1 MAIAAALALG
11 APCLKSHAETID
23 GESFGLTRV
32 VAPERTPL
40 GFVALFSDEAGW
52 TAEDDRTLTEMAA
65 QGALAVGI
73 DTKIYL
79 QNLQANRKA
88 APKADCVDFFKDIQ
102 GLSRRVQGRHPSLFY
117 NKPVVAGL
125 GEGGAIAYAA
135 LAQSEAAAFSA
146 AISVDPRP
154 TLDISR
160 PLCRLEAFAQD
171 ATGNDTLGAVT
182 KLNGDFQAA
191 FDDRATPGG
200 RASVEA
206 LARTGVP
213 VEILSMTGTDSAQSI
228 EVLIKHRIEIAA
240 KQGVDSLP
248 LVELPVNGPARAMV
262 IFISGDGGWRD
273 LDKTMGEKL
282 QALGIPV
289 VGWDSLRYFWSRK
302 TPEQTCGDL
311 AAIMTY
317 YGAKW
322 RADKVVLVGY
332 SFGANLMPIVYNL
345 LPAAYRDR
353 IPMISLLYPD
363 SFRRREKGLAFG
375 GFPDS
380 DALMI
385 RSGFLSKEDRD
396 ALLALARDNL
406 SAGRVTRRANAL
418 VLLDD
423 GMSCE
428 EVARVLLFDDDTIRD
443 WYRLFELGGLE
454 GLTCFDVGGSSSL
467 LSTEQALALKAWV
480 TSTLPRST
488 RHVGAWIKKEFG
500 LVYESRSGL
509 IALLHRLG
517 LEYHKP
523 EVIPRKLDE
532 EKQKAFIAAYEKLL
546 NSLGDDE
553 VVLFGDAVHP
563 THAARPVGCW
573 APKEHKLAIEQ
584 TSGRERINIHGA
596 VDLETGQTRMIE
608 ADTVNAISTIQLLE
622 SLEALY
628 PLMVCIHVFLDN
640 ARYHHAKLVSE
651 WLSRP
656 GCRIKLHFL
665 PAYCPHLN
673 PIERLWGVM
682 HKNVTHNKC
691 HDTRGEFA
699 EATLHFLRVEVP
711 RKWAEFRS
719 TVTDNFRIISPK
731 AFRLVG

>member
-191 FDDRATPGG
+191 FDDRATTAG

-353 IPMISLLYPD
+353 IPMISLLALQAGADWEIRVAGWFGAQPSETATPVKPQIEKIPAGLVQCYHGVEETD
-363 SFRRREKGLAFG
+363 SECIDLGDKGVELIQTPGGHHFDYQYDLIAKDIVDGLRRRSQ
-375 GFPDS
+375 P
-380 DALMI
+380 
-385 RSGFLSKEDRD
+385 
-396 ALLALARDNL
+396 
-406 SAGRVTRRANAL
+406 
-418 VLLDD
+418 
-423 GMSCE
+423 
-428 EVARVLLFDDDTIRD
+428 
-443 WYRLFELGGLE
+443 
-454 GLTCFDVGGSSSL
+454 
-467 LSTEQALALKAWV
+467 
-480 TSTLPRST
+480 
-488 RHVGAWIKKEFG
+488 
-500 LVYESRSGL
+500 
-509 IALLHRLG
+509 
-517 LEYHKP
+517 
-523 EVIPRKLDE
+523 
-532 EKQKAFIAAYEKLL
+532 
-546 NSLGDDE
+546 
-553 VVLFGDAVHP
+553 
-563 THAARPVGCW
+563 
-573 APKEHKLAIEQ
+573 
-584 TSGRERINIHGA
+584 
-596 VDLETGQTRMIE
+596 
-608 ADTVNAISTIQLLE
+608 
-622 SLEALY
+622 
-628 PLMVCIHVFLDN
+628 
-640 ARYHHAKLVSE
+640 
-651 WLSRP
+651 
-656 GCRIKLHFL
+656 
-665 PAYCPHLN
+665 
-673 PIERLWGVM
+673 
-682 HKNVTHNKC
+682 
-691 HDTRGEFA
+691 
-699 EATLHFLRVEVP
+699 
-711 RKWAEFRS
+711 
-719 TVTDNFRIISPK
+719 
-731 AFRLVG
+731 